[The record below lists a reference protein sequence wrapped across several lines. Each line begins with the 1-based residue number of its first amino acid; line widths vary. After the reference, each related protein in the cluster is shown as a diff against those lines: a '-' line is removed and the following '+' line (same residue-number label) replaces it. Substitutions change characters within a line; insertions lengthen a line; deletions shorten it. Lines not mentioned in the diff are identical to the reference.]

1 MQRIAITGVG
11 TINAAGCGAERF
23 WSSLQDGSITPAT
36 PTLYDADGLGDT
48 MVFEVQQLDGAGV
61 VYRKGLSIGERGM
74 HMAVSSAKL
83 AMESSGH
90 SSTTLQ
96 PERVGIAF
104 GAALDSLR
112 ALGAFHARTHNEG
125 PRYADPGL
133 FPNTGMS
140 AAACQIS
147 IALGFRAFNATI
159 SNGMTA
165 GLDAVA
171 YGADMLLA
179 GRADAVIVGG
189 VYALSYETHLGFYL
203 QGALHSEA
211 TPGKSGFVLGE
222 GAASLILETMDS
234 AQARGAVPLAELL
247 GYANVFDPTPL
258 QGYNPYGRG
267 AYKAMRRALERSAV
281 LPEQVD
287 LVLANASGDR
297 AADLMEKR
305 ALRKV
310 FGRNGVPCIASVKAA
325 CGETYSAAGAFQTV
339 AAALS
344 LSRREP
350 LRTAFRNNRELP
362 GKAESTRPRT
372 ALINSFN
379 VSGASTSLVLAAA

>member
-1 MQRIAITGVG
+1 MQRIVITGVG

-23 WSSLQDGSITPAT
+23 WNSLQDGSITPAT
-36 PTLYDADGLGDT
+36 PTLYDAGELGDT
-48 MVFEVQQLDGAGV
+48 MVFEARELDGAGV
-61 VYRKGLSIGERGM
+61 VYRKGVSIGERGM

-83 AMESSGH
+83 AIENSGH
-90 SSTTLQ
+90 SSATLK

-165 GLDAVA
+165 GLDAIA

-189 VYALSYETHLGFYL
+189 VYALSWETHLGFHL
-203 QGALHSEA
+203 QGALRSK
-211 TPGKSGFVLGE
+211 TTTGFTLGE
-222 GAASLILETMDS
+222 GAASLILETMDA
-234 AQARGAVPLAELL
+234 AQARGAAPLAELL

-267 AYKAMRRALERSAV
+267 ACRAMRQALERSAM

-310 FGRNGVPCIASVKAA
+310 FGLGGVPSIASVKAA

-350 LRTAFRNNRELP
+350 LRTAFPYNQAAP
-362 GKAESTRPRT
+362 AKAGRLRT
-372 ALINSFN
+372 ALVNSFN

>member
-1 MQRIAITGVG
+1 MQRIVITGVG

-23 WSSLQDGSITPAT
+23 WNSLQNGSTTPAA
-36 PTLYDADGLGDT
+36 PTLYDAGKLGDT
-48 MVFEVQQLDGAGV
+48 LVFEAQELDGAGV
-61 VYRKGLSIGERGM
+61 VYRKGVSIGERGM

-83 AMESSGH
+83 ALENSGH
-90 SSTTLQ
+90 STATLQ

-165 GLDAVA
+165 GLDAIA

-179 GRADAVIVGG
+179 GRADTVIVGG
-189 VYALSYETHLGFYL
+189 VYALSWETHLGFHL
-203 QGALHSEA
+203 QGALRSNA
-211 TPGKSGFVLGE
+211 SAGFTLGE

-234 AQARGAVPLAELL
+234 AQARGATPLAELL

-258 QGYNPYGRG
+258 PGYNPQGRG
-267 AYKAMRRALERSAV
+267 AYKAMRQALERSAI

-287 LVLANASGDR
+287 LILANASGDR

-310 FGRNGVPCIASVKAA
+310 FGLGSVPSIASVKAV

-350 LRTAFRNNRELP
+350 LRTAFP
-362 GKAESTRPRT
+362 GSHQAPATSVTKPRLRT